1 MAISIKCIVVHIS
14 DDREH
19 THRLHTAV
27 DLARRFDAHLNV
39 VYAKPPVHYPAGAVG
54 RTVSMQYLDEET
66 EREQEQSIQIRQ
78 EVADVCKDLPS
89 WEWHQHFGDVEKII
103 TRYSNLADLVITEQS
118 SRNEDEEVLLSDLA
132 DHLVRAT
139 GCPLL
144 LLPWEWARGPIGTRV
159 LIAWKDSREASAAL
173 RVSMD
178 FLRQA
183 DQVFILMADEADT
196 EIPGGDIVRY
206 LKCHGVHGQI
216 VGTSTGEGHE
226 VLDAASKHGCDL
238 MVMGAYAHSR
248 VRELLVGGA
257 TNWVMRHTTIPVLM
271 RH

>member
-14 DDREH
+14 DDRKH
-19 THRLHTAV
+19 TVRLRTAI

-54 RTVSMQYLDEET
+54 RAVSMQYLDEES
-66 EREQEQSIQIRQ
+66 EIEKQHSIQIKE
-78 EVADVCKDLPS
+78 EVAEVCKDLPS

-103 TRYSNLADLVITEQS
+103 TRYSYFADLVIAEQS
-118 SRNEDEEVLLSDLA
+118 PSNEAEEVSLSDLA

-144 LLPWEWARGPIGTRV
+144 LLPWEWAPGPIGTCV

-183 DQVFILMADEADT
+183 DKVFILMADEADT

-216 VGTSTGEGHE
+216 VGTSAGEGHE
-226 VLDAASKHGCDL
+226 ILDTASKYGCDL
-238 MVMGAYAHSR
+238 LVMGARVNSR
-248 VRELLVGGA
+248 VREFLLGGV
-257 TNWVMRHTTIPVLM
+257 TSTVMRHTTIPVLM
-271 RH
+271 RR